1 MAKKLGLRR
10 LRALMQQITEETL
23 IRYNLVPAVNGGS
36 ELGTKDKRFSN
47 IYCQD
52 LNMANER
59 GDYTIIEEEEFLS
72 VRNNKTGKLY
82 RLVMEEIEG
91 GE

>member
-23 IRYNLVPAVNGGS
+23 IRYNLVPAVNGAS
-36 ELGTKDKRFSN
+36 ELGSEKKRFSN